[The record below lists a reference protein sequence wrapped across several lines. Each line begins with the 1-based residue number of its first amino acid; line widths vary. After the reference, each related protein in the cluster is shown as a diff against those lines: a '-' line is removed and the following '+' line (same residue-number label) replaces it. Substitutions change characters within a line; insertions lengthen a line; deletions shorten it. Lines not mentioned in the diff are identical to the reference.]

1 MAQAKP
7 FTWYGEDAPAFKGQL
22 ADTTAHVIDSFA
34 SEGGVEPG
42 TLVMRGTDTAKQ
54 VKQIKAG
61 TDSAKAIGIAVHVH
75 KEPETPYYPT
85 GYSVPVITFGDVYV
99 EAGADVKAGDTVA
112 IKTNGDHVDYVV
124 ATVETSDTVKA
135 LTGFTYLDSV
145 SKGEIVRVRVRQ

>member
-22 ADTTAHVIDSFA
+22 ADTTAHIIDSFA

-42 TLVMRGTDTAKQ
+42 TLVMRGTDTSKQ
-54 VKQIKAG
+54 VKQINAD

-112 IKTNGDHVDYVV
+112 IKTNGDHVDYV
-124 ATVETSDTVKA
+124 ASSTDEAKA

-145 SKGEIVRVRVRQ
+145 SQGEIVRVRVRQ

>member
-42 TLVMRGTDTAKQ
+42 TLVMRGTDTSKQ
-54 VKQIKAG
+54 VKQINAD

-85 GYSVPVITFGDVYV
+85 GYSVPVITFGDVYI

-112 IKTNGDHVDYVV
+112 IKTNGDHVDYV
-124 ATVETSDTVKA
+124 ASSTDEAKA

-145 SKGEIVRVRVRQ
+145 SQGEIVRVRVRQ

>member
-42 TLVMRGTDTAKQ
+42 TLVMRGTDTSKQ
-54 VKQIKAG
+54 VKQINAD

-112 IKTNGDHVDYVV
+112 IKTNGEHVDYV
-124 ATVETSDTVKA
+124 ASSTDEAKA

-145 SKGEIVRVRVRQ
+145 SQGEIVRVRVRQ

>member
-42 TLVMRGTDTAKQ
+42 TLVMRGTDTSKQ
-54 VKQIKAG
+54 VKQINAD

-99 EAGADVKAGDTVA
+99 EAGADVKAGDAVA
-112 IKTNGDHVDYVV
+112 IKTNGDHVDYV
-124 ATVETSDTVKA
+124 ASSTDEAKA

-145 SKGEIVRVRVRQ
+145 SQGEIVRVRVRQ

>member
-54 VKQIKAG
+54 VKQIKAD

-75 KEPETPYYPT
+75 KEPENPYYPT

-112 IKTNGDHVDYVV
+112 IKAAGGIHNYEEACAFIEAG
-124 ATVETSDTVKA
+124 ASALGASAGIAIVEGAPTD
-135 LTGFTYLDSV
+135 
-145 SKGEIVRVRVRQ
+145 ERR

>member
-42 TLVMRGTDTAKQ
+42 TLVMRGTDTSKQ
-54 VKQIKAG
+54 VKQINAD

-112 IKTNGDHVDYVV
+112 IKTNGDHVDYV
-124 ATVETSDTVKA
+124 ASSTDEAKA
-135 LTGFTYLDSV
+135 LAGFTYLDSV
-145 SKGEIVRVRVRQ
+145 SQGEIVRVRVRQ

>member
-42 TLVMRGTDTAKQ
+42 TLVMRGTDTSKQ
-54 VKQIKAG
+54 VKQINAD

-75 KEPETPYYPT
+75 KEPETPYYST

-112 IKTNGDHVDYVV
+112 IKTNGDHVDYV
-124 ATVETSDTVKA
+124 ASSTDEAKA

-145 SKGEIVRVRVRQ
+145 SQGEIVRVRVRQ

>member
-42 TLVMRGTDTAKQ
+42 TLVMRGTDTSKQ
-54 VKQIKAG
+54 VKQINAG

-112 IKTNGDHVDYVV
+112 IKTNGDHVDYV
-124 ATVETSDTVKA
+124 ASSTDEAKA

-145 SKGEIVRVRVRQ
+145 SQGEIVRVRVRQ

>member
-42 TLVMRGTDTAKQ
+42 TLVMRGTDTSKQ
-54 VKQIKAG
+54 VKQINAD

-112 IKTNGDHVDYVV
+112 IKTNGDHVDYV
-124 ATVETSDTVKA
+124 ASSTDEAKA

-145 SKGEIVRVRVRQ
+145 SQGEIVRVRVRK

>member
-7 FTWYGEDAPAFKGQL
+7 FAWYGEDAPAFKGQL

-42 TLVMRGTDTAKQ
+42 TLVMRGTDTSKQ
-54 VKQIKAG
+54 VKQINAD

-112 IKTNGDHVDYVV
+112 IKTNGDHVDYV
-124 ATVETSDTVKA
+124 ASSTDEAKA

-145 SKGEIVRVRVRQ
+145 SQGEIVRVRVRQ

>member
-42 TLVMRGTDTAKQ
+42 TLVMRGTDTSKQ
-54 VKQIKAG
+54 VKQINAD
-61 TDSAKAIGIAVHVH
+61 TDSAKAIGIAVHIH

-112 IKTNGDHVDYVV
+112 IKTNGDHVDYV
-124 ATVETSDTVKA
+124 ASSTDEAKA

-145 SKGEIVRVRVRQ
+145 SQGEIVRVRVRQ